1 MSRKDKQFIN
11 MGCSITNGSFLVL
24 QQQDKVI
31 VKKSNE
37 DEVLIFF
44 FLNLLM
50 ELQNRGT
57 APAMDI
63 LQYAKALESI

>member
-1 MSRKDKQFIN
+1 
-11 MGCSITNGSFLVL
+11 V
-24 QQQDKVI
+24 
-31 VKKSNE
+31 

-44 FLNLLM
+44 FQNLLI

-63 LQYAKALESI
+63 LENAKALESI